1 MCLIYFLYSLL
12 SFLLV
17 SKFASYLLDWYWLP
31 RTRQATMSLTQ
42 LRGHGKL
49 MAVREVG
56 SDGCEVGS
64 NLDYI
69 TKWFQRCLMDL
80 IVFGYFHLLPILSP
94 IISIWWS
101 PTPSC
106 PGDRGHGGVI
116 PKCHELSDWGR
127 HLLRWF
133 LLFGFTKSME
143 QLCCWW
149 DWASGIGNHNITLGF
164 PIVPPSTVPT
174 VQHTCSISKSLQP
187 QQNLSNHALCPTG
200 PEIIL
205 WPSCHGSELL

>member
-1 MCLIYFLYSLL
+1 
-12 SFLLV
+12 
-17 SKFASYLLDWYWLP
+17 
-31 RTRQATMSLTQ
+31 
-42 LRGHGKL
+42 
-49 MAVREVG
+49 
-56 SDGCEVGS
+56 
-64 NLDYI
+64 
-69 TKWFQRCLMDL
+69 MDL

-143 QLCCWW
+143 QLCCSW

-164 PIVPPSTVPT
+164 PTVPPRTVLL
-174 VQHTCSISKSLQP
+174 CSIHVQY
-187 QQNLSNHALCPTG
+187 QNLCSLSRIFPITPYVPQGLKSSFDPAVMAQNYCRHHEIGCSNYD
-200 PEIIL
+200 I
-205 WPSCHGSELL
+205 